1 MLIHQGGEKDSG
13 MQNKNKQSGFSLIEV
28 MITFALIGVSAL
40 GLIKLQ
46 AYIEQR
52 ADYALHSIKAL
63 NVAEQRLEW
72 FRTRGSKATHLRI
85 KTPDYD
91 SSIASYVCNQDPV
104 YSVRWDV
111 NEPNSTL
118 GVKTITMEV
127 SWLDRNGSK
136 QTVSLQTMLSK
147 YSEFNT

>member
-1 MLIHQGGEKDSG
+1 
-13 MQNKNKQSGFSLIEV
+13 MQNRNKQSGFSLVEV

-72 FRTRGSKATHLRI
+72 FRTRGSRAAHMRVR
-85 KTPDYD
+85 TPDYD
-91 SSIASYVCNQDPV
+91 RNIASYVCNEDPV
-104 YSVRWDV
+104 YKVSWDV
-111 NEPNSTL
+111 HEPNPTL
-118 GVKTITMEV
+118 AVKTITMEV
-127 SWLDRNGSK
+127 SWFDRNGSK

>member
-1 MLIHQGGEKDSG
+1 MLIHQGGEKDLG
-13 MQNKNKQSGFSLIEV
+13 MQNRNKQSGFSLVEV

-72 FRTRGSKATHLRI
+72 FRTRGSRAAHMRVR
-85 KTPDYD
+85 TPDYD
-91 SSIASYVCNQDPV
+91 RNIASYVCNEDPV
-104 YSVRWDV
+104 YKVSWDV
-111 NEPNSTL
+111 HEPNPTL
-118 GVKTITMEV
+118 AVKTITMEV
-127 SWLDRNGSK
+127 SWFDRNGSK

>member
-1 MLIHQGGEKDSG
+1 
-13 MQNKNKQSGFSLIEV
+13 MQNKMKQRGFSLVEV
-28 MITFALIGVSAL
+28 MITFALIGISAL

-72 FRTRGSKATHLRI
+72 FRTRGATAAQRFI
-85 KTPDYD
+85 TTPDYERN
-91 SSIASYVCNQDPV
+91 IVSYVCSDDPIYTV
-104 YSVRWDV
+104 SWSVR
-111 NEPNSTL
+111 EPDSSL
-118 GVKTITMEV
+118 EVKTIDMEV
-127 SWLDRNGSK
+127 SWLDRHGSK